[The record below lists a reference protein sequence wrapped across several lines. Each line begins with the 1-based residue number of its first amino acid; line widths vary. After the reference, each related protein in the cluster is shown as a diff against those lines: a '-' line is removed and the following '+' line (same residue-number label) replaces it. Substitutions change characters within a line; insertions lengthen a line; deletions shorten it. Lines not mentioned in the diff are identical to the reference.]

1 MDKISVVYLF
11 IAAVFPVLIT
21 SVAGVIIAVI
31 SSRKIDRIHV
41 LINSRV
47 DQLLA
52 ASIGQARAEGK
63 AEGPGPTTVKG

>member
-63 AEGPGPTTVKG
+63 AEGPDPKTVKG